1 MCSFERR
8 LFVLLFGLEYHRLV
22 SSSFLVCPSG
32 VGIFFSKRRAPA
44 LCPHGTARSRRSG
57 CSSGRC
63 SPQRSAE
70 EGESSLAS
78 SHFLWRPLEK
88 MSSKLF
94 VTSSQKNGRE
104 ATRNSIMLGEPTI
117 LGNFKCSSH
126 QRRAFCILRI
136 PVHFSLSSCARTE
149 YVDALTH
156 LASDEPTKSVHFLG
170 H

>member
-1 MCSFERR
+1 MSVCSFERR

-88 MSSKLF
+88 NEFKFVCGVLSKKWQGSHKELNHVGGTHHF
-94 VTSSQKNGRE
+94 GKIQ
-104 ATRNSIMLGEPTI
+104 MLVPSAQGI
-117 LGNFKCSSH
+117 LHPQDTGAF
-126 QRRAFCILRI
+126 QLVVLRANRI
-136 PVHFSLSSCARTE
+136 CRCPDSL
-149 YVDALTH
+149 
-156 LASDEPTKSVHFLG
+156 G
-170 H
+170 